1 MAGKFFKECF
11 LQNIYHYDALEVW
24 KGINVGDKLSF
35 GNDKDEDK
43 VVVYK
48 EDEQKKYIIGKLSD
62 DDAKFIYDIIDAGYE
77 EDDCM
82 FYGIVSFKSDETA
95 DENKRLKVVVKIK
108 QRKIKL
114 WTVTV

>member
-1 MAGKFFKECF
+1 M
-11 LQNIYHYDALEVW
+11 D
-24 KGINVGDKLSF
+24 KG
-35 GNDKDEDK
+35 KDEDK
-43 VVVYK
+43 VVYK
-48 EDEQKKYIIGKLSD
+48 YDMHNKHKKQIIGKLSD
-62 DDAKFIYDIIDAGYE
+62 DAKFIYNIIETGYE